1 MTVARISAVL
11 AAAAIGVAVAG
22 WQGAKSRTYQ
32 AFGELTSRVHTE
44 HRLIALTFDDGPA
57 PGAVAGLI
65 PVLERY
71 GVKATFFV
79 TGSEVERYP
88 EAAAALVAA
97 GHELGNHS
105 YSHPRMVFMGQ
116 ARIASEIERTDE
128 LIRGSGQLGEIHF
141 RPPYGVK
148 GLSLPYFLDKT
159 GRRTI
164 MWSLEPDSG
173 SQVGSNSAIA
183 RHVLVDSQPGD
194 IILLHVM
201 YKSRHASLEAVPAI
215 IEGLQ
220 ARGFRFV
227 TVSELLAAE
236 SSRCLPCRSMPVAGS
251 PPRPWSGAVDT
262 R

>member
-1 MTVARISAVL
+1 M
-11 AAAAIGVAVAG
+11 
-22 WQGAKSRTYQ
+22 
-32 AFGELTSRVHTE
+32 FGELTSHVPME
-44 HRLIALTFDDGPA
+44 HRLVALTFDDGPA
-57 PGAVAGLI
+57 PEAVSELLPLLDG
-65 PVLERY
+65 Y

-79 TGSEVERYP
+79 TGAEIERHP

-116 ARIASEIERTDE
+116 ADIASEIERTDE
-128 LIRGSGQLGEIHF
+128 LIRGSGQAGDIHF

-148 GLSLPYFLDKT
+148 ALSLPYFLQKT

-173 SQVGSNSAIA
+173 RRIDSSSDTMS
-183 RHVLVDSQPGD
+183 RHVIAEAKPGD

-201 YKSRHASLEAVPAI
+201 YKSRRTSLEAVPGI
-215 IEGLQ
+215 IEGLH

-227 TVSELLAAE
+227 TVSELLAAGP
-236 SSRCLPCRSMPVAGS
+236 SR
-251 PPRPWSGAVDT
+251 
-262 R
+262 